1 MTRLRG
7 GNLSSGKTEWRPDFF
22 WTRTIDVWCFD
33 RLAGKLARSE
43 SRLPLIPVVDTL
55 ACSMQNRVRLEI
67 IDGPLKEK
75 KFDFAEHDAF
85 MFGRAPDCH
94 AHLV

>member
-1 MTRLRG
+1 VR
-7 GNLSSGKTEWRPDFF
+7 
-22 WTRTIDVWCFD
+22 CFD
-33 RLAGKLARSE
+33 RLAGKLAPIE
-43 SRLPLIPVVDTL
+43 SLLPLIPVVDTL
-55 ACSMQNRVRLEI
+55 ACGMQNRVHLEI

-85 MFGRAPDCH
+85 IFGHAPDCH